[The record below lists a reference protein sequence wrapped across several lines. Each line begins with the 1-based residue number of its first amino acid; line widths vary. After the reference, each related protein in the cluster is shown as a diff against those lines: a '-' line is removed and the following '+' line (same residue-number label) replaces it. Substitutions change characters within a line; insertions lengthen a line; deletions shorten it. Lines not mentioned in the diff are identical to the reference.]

1 MSVKTSSRWVTHT
14 QRDFM
19 TAVNMIRVIATRRK
33 ARAFLRRKSYLM
45 SSWFT
50 PVKLASWVYSCCRES
65 AADTRQSESARVMEE
80 AKFIMAGR
88 GVSDCTFPASGTASS
103 SMFSSILSRKE
114 NKYNG
119 HIGNV
124 VVYLTSPSLI
134 NTLLTDVL
142 FCQLNKCFYLCQR
155 KHYSIQT
162 HNNLLTLN

>member
-1 MSVKTSSRWVTHT
+1 
-14 QRDFM
+14 
-19 TAVNMIRVIATRRK
+19 MIRVIATRRK

-88 GVSDCTFPASGTASS
+88 GVSDCTFPVSGTASS
-103 SMFSSILSRKE
+103 SMLSSVMSRKE

-119 HIGNV
+119 HIDNV
-124 VVYLTSPSLI
+124 VLYVTSSSLTNSI
-134 NTLLTDVL
+134 LTEVL
-142 FCQLNKCFYLCQR
+142 FCQLNKCFYLYQVNT
-155 KHYSIQT
+155 T
-162 HNNLLTLN
+162 HSKLITTY